1 MNEQALNDAAG
12 RELSPEELEGIQRRV
27 RDAASD
33 LEKMM
38 PAAWAQMPP
47 EQRARAAGELAQA
60 RHMDNVLA
68 EQRRMIDRMTEQARN
83 RR

>member
-1 MNEQALNDAAG
+1 MSEQALNDAAG
-12 RELSPEELEGIQRRV
+12 HELSPEELEGIQRRV

-47 EQRARAAGELAQA
+47 EHRARAAGELAQA

-68 EQRRMIDRMTEQARN
+68 EQRRTIDRMTEQARN